1 MKNMNI
7 AQLTDQRVHARVIYD
22 PIPSRLACAH
32 TARAPAGHHGSSA
45 CPAHDMADGGR
56 GGPGGNFM
64 PMSQHEALQTR
75 LDS

>member
-1 MKNMNI
+1 MKTKNVT
-7 AQLTDQRVHARVIYD
+7 QLAGQRVHARPYD
-22 PIPSRLACAH
+22 PIPSRLACAQYLG
-32 TARAPAGHHGSSA
+32 TCQPPGLSA

-56 GGPGGNFM
+56 GGPWGNFM